1 MKRAASEIVSQNL
14 LITGRL
20 SRLSVPK
27 VRTSDGS
34 ERVSRG
40 FSPDSE
46 HLGQDVRADAGTLS
60 DPEPVRAEARTH
72 LFSDRTFLLH

>member
-1 MKRAASEIVSQNL
+1 V
-14 LITGRL
+14 G
-20 SRLSVPK
+20 P
-27 VRTSDGS
+27 
-34 ERVSRG
+34 G

-72 LFSDRTFLLH
+72 LFSDRTFLLQESIKPGPARFQVKTDFHAPLMRAPRMRNYFEI